1 MNVIEYVK
9 TLVQQGQLKPAIDT
23 LINIAPLT
31 YYENDILSLS
41 SFYHGAFKA
50 FNTLDT
56 KEQMR
61 AKTEVSQQILYLIK
75 QITETLPASSEVM
88 TQVYEAPLA
97 PVTPSP
103 ATPEPIQPQQQLRKI
118 LFMSANPDETTAL
131 KLTEEMRDIKDT
143 LKSSR
148 DRDDFDFI
156 LEPQVNASII
166 RQRIKE
172 EKPEI
177 VHFSGHGGLDTGLAE
192 GIVVNGSNGKPIV
205 LTGSAL
211 GRLFDMAKSYVKCVV
226 LNSCYSDTQAEAIKT
241 HIPHVIGMTDA
252 IDNASAR
259 MFSVGFY
266 EALGLGESYK
276 EAFNS
281 GTLAIDMEGLPG
293 ADIPV
298 LL

>member
-1 MNVIEYVK
+1 MNITQYIK

-23 LINIAPLT
+23 LIKVAPLT
-31 YYENDILSLS
+31 YYENNIVTLS
-41 SFYHGAFKA
+41 SFYHDAFKA
-50 FNTLDT
+50 FNSLDT

-61 AKTEVSQQILYLIK
+61 AKTDISQQILYLVN
-75 QITETLPASSEVM
+75 QIAETSPPNGKVM
-88 TQVYEAPLA
+88 TQVYEAPV
-97 PVTPSP
+97 PPSP
-103 ATPEPIQPQQQLRKI
+103 AEPEPTQPQQQLRKI
-118 LFMSANPDETTAL
+118 LFMSANPAETTAL

-172 EKPEI
+172 ERPEI

-192 GIVVNGSNGKPIV
+192 GIVVNGNDNKPQVIP
-205 LTGSAL
+205 SRAL
-211 GRLFDMAKSYVKCVV
+211 GRLFEMAKDYVKCVV
-226 LNSCYSDTQAEAIKT
+226 LNSCYSDTQAEAIKA
-241 HIPHVIGMTDA
+241 HIPHVIGMNDA

-266 EALGLGESYK
+266 EALGLGESY
-276 EAFNS
+276 EDAFNS
-281 GTLAIDMEGLPG
+281 GTLAIEMEGLPG
-293 ADIPV
+293 ADVPI